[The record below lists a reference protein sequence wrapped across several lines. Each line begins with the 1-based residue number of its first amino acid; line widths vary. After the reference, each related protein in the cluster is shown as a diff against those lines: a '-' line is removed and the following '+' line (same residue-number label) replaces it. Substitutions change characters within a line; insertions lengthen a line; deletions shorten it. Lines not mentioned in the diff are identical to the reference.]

1 MKRILVWDLP
11 VRLMHWGLVIA
22 IGFCWWSGENNEL
35 EYHLWSGYAALWIIL
50 MRLYWGLVGSDTAR
64 FAHFVKGPG
73 AVLNYARKLP
83 CRQSDHTHGHN
94 PIGAISVV
102 LMLGFVLVVVV
113 FGLFAGDVD
122 GLYSGPMSLYVSFK
136 ESRQMA
142 RLHHRWFDYL
152 TYLIGL
158 HLIAVAFY
166 FAFKRD
172 NLIKAMITGK
182 RRGPSGGA
190 QMRPV
195 AWWRFLAGAVVVTG
209 IVYAISV
216 SFYF

>member
-1 MKRILVWDLP
+1 
-11 VRLMHWGLVIA
+11 
-22 IGFCWWSGENNEL
+22 
-35 EYHLWSGYAALWIIL
+35 
-50 MRLYWGLVGSDTAR
+50 
-64 FAHFVKGPG
+64 
-73 AVLNYARKLP
+73 
-83 CRQSDHTHGHN
+83 
-94 PIGAISVV
+94 
-102 LMLGFVLVVVV
+102 
-113 FGLFAGDVD
+113 
-122 GLYSGPMSLYVSFK
+122 
-136 ESRQMA
+136 MA